1 MDITKYHK
9 HVVNTGER
17 HRISRRSNNKN
28 KQYWSVKKL
37 TVPAADQLKF
47 SSKNHPLVN
56 AGKAYWTN
64 DNTLCLGYTMQSK
77 YNDTL
82 PTLPTAGTRVKLQ
95 NFTSESGKKYNNC
108 AGTLKGTWNT
118 RGTISVDLD
127 QRYVGN
133 TAGNQAYQHMGKR
146 KSTIKVKL
154 KNLLMEWDILIRPI
168 FSHERQLK
176 INMFHGNIERIVL
189 HRQKK
194 RTYIALVKDRRL
206 PLELVDVIV
215 GLACPFILSSWL
227 SPPKKITFKD
237 ILRNS
242 QSIRD
247 RSSLPATMSMSSSA
261 NSNRLLRMRS
271 ERLLMMV
278 DQADDSDDSDDSYD
292 SNIDYSI
299 GLFTDEE
306 DEEEDYYQDC
316 QCRSGHG
323 DDDEEEKT
331 ESKSSSLA
339 SKSSSLAKNHTRPQP
354 LPGQYCDGLANI
366 AITIPPTRPPHWECS
381 ICKSHNVFE
390 ELRCTCCDFEKEDQ

>member
-299 GLFTDEE
+299 GMFTDEE
-306 DEEEDYYQDC
+306 DEEEDYQDVSGTEGIC
-316 QCRSGHG
+316 QCAL
-323 DDDEEEKT
+323 EEKT
-331 ESKSSSLA
+331 EGNCNSSSG
-339 SKSSSLAKNHTRPQP
+339 SLAALHRLMTSTNSTVFPP
-354 LPGQYCDGLANI
+354 TP
-366 AITIPPTRPPHWECS
+366 IPPTRPPHWECS